1 VSRQLRLLL
10 AADFAMRLAG
20 IACYTLFIAAI
31 YNTTGKASDIGFISA
46 VTALPALLM
55 ALSAAKYTQRFS
67 AASSVRYLL
76 LARAVIFAS
85 AAALPVG
92 TVAILVVAGLHSLL
106 NQAAVSAKMSLD
118 AELLDDENRRKY
130 NSSKT
135 MLVNVAVIVG
145 PPFGGVVVQSLG
157 YRVALLIMAAITLL
171 VPLALLAVRQPDV
184 ELEAEQAAVSTT
196 PAASLRYLR
205 TVPYVAAII
214 SLYCLVAV
222 ILEVE
227 APLMFP
233 FVDEIYHRGSG
244 FTGLLLGLAGIGGI
258 CGAILAQRLPDLFSE
273 SSIPWLIMLDGL
285 AFLVFTQ
292 LRAQLPAAAVFA
304 LLGVM
309 GAVTLV
315 VVEGTVQQHVVKT
328 HRPFVFSGM
337 QFASGAGGASLG
349 IATAFLAQAYGAKL
363 VLAVCAI
370 AELLAGGGCVTAAF
384 YFRSRERRQPRG
396 IPAAQRMES

>member
-1 VSRQLRLLL
+1 MTRQLRLLL
-10 AADFAMRLAG
+10 AADFAMRMAG

-31 YNTTGKASDIGFISA
+31 YNTTGKASDIGYISA
-46 VTALPALLM
+46 VTVLPALLV

-67 AASSVRYLL
+67 AAGSVRYLL
-76 LARAVIFAS
+76 LARAVIFAG
-85 AAALPVG
+85 AAALPVS
-92 TVAILVVAGLHSLL
+92 TAAILVVAGLHSLL

-135 MLVNVAVIVG
+135 ILVNVAVIAG

-157 YRVALLIMAAITLL
+157 YRVALLIMAAITVL
-171 VPLALLAVRQPDV
+171 VPLVLLAVQQSDV
-184 ELEAEQAAVSTT
+184 ELKTDHIPLSTT

-214 SLYCLVAV
+214 GLYCLVAV

-258 CGAILAQRLPDLFSE
+258 CGALLTRRLPNLFAE
-273 SSIPWLIMLDGL
+273 ASIPWLIMLDGL

-292 LRAQLPAAAVFA
+292 LRAQLPAAAVFT

-349 IATAFLAQAYGAKL
+349 IATAFLAQAFGAKP

-370 AELLAGGGCVTAAF
+370 AELLAGSSCVATGF

-396 IPAAQRMES
+396 VPATERMES